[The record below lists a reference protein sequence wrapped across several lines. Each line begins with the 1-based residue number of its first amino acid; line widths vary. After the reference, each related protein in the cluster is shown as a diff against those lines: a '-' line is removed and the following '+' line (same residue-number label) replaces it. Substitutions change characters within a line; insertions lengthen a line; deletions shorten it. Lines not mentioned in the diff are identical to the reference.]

1 MSVPPTPFVCRC
13 CGACCRA
20 PGYVRLAPGEPE
32 ALAAALG
39 LPLDDFLSRHT
50 RLTRD
55 RQALALNERDDG
67 SCSFLDDRNRCRLQD
82 AKPRQCRD
90 YPLRWRSDLLD
101 AVCQTMQ
108 NAGETHVG

>member
-1 MSVPPTPFVCRC
+1 
-13 CGACCRA
+13 
-20 PGYVRLAPGEPE
+20 VRLAPGEPE